1 MRVRTVRL
9 TTSVASAAERPE
21 PDRFDNAI
29 RGQITQRGAAALIT
43 LAFAAAVFALAACSF
58 APGAPSTAPSNT
70 SASAPA
76 TISDFVD
83 HSDGLV
89 LPVSV
94 HTPAGADLGQARSV
108 VHTAQVLY
116 TFWTTGD
123 TTFLDEVVAPDFRDN
138 TLPPGRPQG
147 PAGPRAASAAFRT
160 AVPDLTC
167 QLADLYVTG
176 DTFTARLVFQGHFT
190 GTYNGIRGR
199 GQPIN
204 FNAIDIQ
211 HVGAG
216 ARITE
221 DWHLED
227 NLTFLQ
233 QAGLVTIAGS
243 K

>member
-1 MRVRTVRL
+1 MKANSDTFD
-9 TTSVASAAERPE
+9 E
-21 PDRFDNAI
+21 PI
-29 RGQITQRGAAALIT
+29 RRQIPRRGAAALIT
-43 LAFAAAVFALAACSF
+43 IACAFAVASCGGVPSAAGTEPLTTSS
-58 APGAPSTAPSNT
+58 STA
-70 SASAPA
+70 AA
-76 TISDFVD
+76 ISDFVD
-83 HSDGLV
+83 RNAGLV
-89 LPVSV
+89 VPVSV
-94 HTPAGADLGQARSV
+94 HIAAGADLAQARAV
-108 VHTAQVLY
+108 VQTAQLLY
-116 TFWTTGD
+116 TFWKTGD
-123 TTFLDEVVAPDFRDN
+123 TTFLDEAVTADFQDN
-138 TLPPGRPQG
+138 TLPAGRPQG

-190 GTYNGIRGR
+190 GTYNGIQGL
-199 GQPIN
+199 GQTIN

-211 HVGAG
+211 HVDAG

-243 K
+243 A